1 MGVKRRTRAYHKE
14 KETKMKIAD
23 MHCDTISEIWESR
36 GSNAFGKGH
45 NSGKQGKLQELSQ
58 NDLHID
64 IQKMRKSDYLL
75 QNFAMYID
83 LKRGIDPFAYVLEL
97 IDVFYEEMEKN
108 KNDICVIKTYDEILE
123 NERQGKMSALMT
135 IEEGGCCKG
144 AISNLER
151 LYQLG
156 ARMMTLTWN
165 YPNELASP
173 NIFIRKQQS
182 GNHIEQGC
190 SVRNAVR
197 NTLPGENASQGSTV
211 KNDKGFCLF
220 DSSQGLTEKG
230 YTFINRMEELGII
243 IDVSHLSDAG
253 FWDIAKNT
261 KKPFVASHSNAR
273 ALCGHC
279 RNLTDDMIR
288 TIAERGGVIGLNYY
302 GCFLNET
309 NDSRSSVARM
319 AAHAHHMLDIGGSEC
334 LGLGS
339 DFDGISGELEIQD
352 CSQMHKLAD
361 ELERQHF
368 TGAEIE
374 NILYRNVMRVYKEML

>member
-1 MGVKRRTRAYHKE
+1 
-14 KETKMKIAD
+14 MKIAD

-36 GSNAFGKGH
+36 KQSASQKGGSP
-45 NSGKQGKLQELSQ
+45 QQLYR

-64 IQKMRKSDYLL
+64 IRKMKKAGYLL
-75 QNFAMYID
+75 QNFALYVD
-83 LKRGIDPFAYVLEL
+83 LKKGLDPFEYVMEL
-97 IDVFYEEMEKN
+97 IDVFREEMGKN
-108 KNDICVIKTYDEILE
+108 KNDIGVIKTYDEILA
-123 NERQGKMSALMT
+123 NECQGKMSALMT

-144 AISNLER
+144 EIGNLER

-173 NIFIRKQQS
+173 NLFIKS
-182 GNHIEQGC
+182 AEK
-190 SVRNAVR
+190 
-197 NTLPGENASQGSTV
+197 GSTL
-211 KNDKGFCLF
+211 KNDEGFNLF
-220 DSSQGLTEKG
+220 DSSRGLTEKG
-230 YTFINRMEELGII
+230 FFFIQRMEELGMI

-253 FWDIAKNT
+253 FWDIVQHT
-261 KKPFVASHSNAR
+261 KKPFVASLSNAR

-288 TIAERGGVIGLNYY
+288 AVAGRGGVIGLNFY

-309 NDSRSSVARM
+309 NDSHSRVARM
-319 AAHAHHMLDIGGSEC
+319 AAHARHMLKVGGSGC

-352 CSQMHKLAD
+352 CSQMQKLVD
-361 ELERQHF
+361 GLERAHF
-368 TGAEIE
+368 TGTEIE
-374 NILYRNVMRVYKEML
+374 NILWRNVMRVYREML

>member
-1 MGVKRRTRAYHKE
+1 
-14 KETKMKIAD
+14 MKIAD

-36 GSNAFGKGH
+36 KQSASQKGGSP
-45 NSGKQGKLQELSQ
+45 QQLYR

-64 IQKMRKSDYLL
+64 IRKMKKARYLL
-75 QNFAMYID
+75 QNFALYVD
-83 LKRGIDPFAYVLEL
+83 LKKGLDPFEYVMEL
-97 IDVFYEEMEKN
+97 IDVFREEMGKN
-108 KNDICVIKTYDEILE
+108 KNDIGVIKTYDEILA
-123 NERQGKMSALMT
+123 NECQGKMSALMT

-144 AISNLER
+144 EIGNLER

-173 NIFIRKQQS
+173 NLFIKS
-182 GNHIEQGC
+182 AEK
-190 SVRNAVR
+190 
-197 NTLPGENASQGSTV
+197 GSTL
-211 KNDKGFCLF
+211 KNDEGFNLF
-220 DSSQGLTEKG
+220 DSSRGLTEKG
-230 YTFINRMEELGII
+230 FFFIQRMEELGMI

-253 FWDIAKNT
+253 FWDIVQHT

-288 TIAERGGVIGLNYY
+288 AVAGRGGVIGLNFY

-309 NDSRSSVARM
+309 NDSHSRVARM
-319 AAHAHHMLDIGGSEC
+319 AAHARHMLKVGGSGC

-352 CSQMHKLAD
+352 CSQMQKLV
-361 ELERQHF
+361 EGLERAHF
-368 TGAEIE
+368 TGTEIE
-374 NILYRNVMRVYKEML
+374 NILWRNVMRVYREML

>member
-1 MGVKRRTRAYHKE
+1 
-14 KETKMKIAD
+14 MKIAD

-36 GSNAFGKGH
+36 KQSVSPKGGSP
-45 NSGKQGKLQELSQ
+45 QQLSR

-64 IQKMRKSDYLL
+64 IRKMKKAGYLL
-75 QNFAMYID
+75 QNFALYVD
-83 LKRGIDPFAYVLEL
+83 LKKGLDPFEYVLEL
-97 IDVFYEEMEKN
+97 IDVFREEMGKN
-108 KNDICVIKTYDEILE
+108 KNDIGVIKTYDEILA

-144 AISNLER
+144 EIGNLER

-173 NIFIRKQQS
+173 NLFLKS
-182 GNHIEQGC
+182 AEK
-190 SVRNAVR
+190 
-197 NTLPGENASQGSTV
+197 GSTL
-211 KNDKGFCLF
+211 KNDEGFNLF
-220 DSSQGLTEKG
+220 DSSRGLTEKG
-230 YTFINRMEELGII
+230 FFFIQRMEELGMI

-253 FWDIAKNT
+253 FWDIVQHT

-288 TIAERGGVIGLNYY
+288 AVAGRGGVIGLNFY

-309 NDSRSSVARM
+309 NDSHSRVARM
-319 AAHAHHMLDIGGSEC
+319 AAHARHMLNVGGSGC

-352 CSQMHKLAD
+352 CSQMQKLVD
-361 ELERQHF
+361 GLERAHF
-368 TGAEIE
+368 TGTEIE
-374 NILYRNVMRVYKEML
+374 NILWRNVMRVYREML

>member
-1 MGVKRRTRAYHKE
+1 
-14 KETKMKIAD
+14 

-36 GSNAFGKGH
+36 RSNV
-45 NSGKQGKLQELSQ
+45 SGKKGSPQQLSR
-58 NDLHID
+58 NSLHID

-83 LKRGIDPFAYVLEL
+83 LKRGMDPFVYVQEL

-108 KNDICVIKTYDEILE
+108 KNDICVIKTYDDILE
-123 NERQGKMSALMT
+123 SKRQGKMSALVT

-144 AISNLER
+144 EIRNLEH
-151 LYQLG
+151 LYQRG

-173 NIFIRKQQS
+173 NIFIRDMQS
-182 GNHIEQGC
+182 EKNGGKD
-190 SVRNAVR
+190 SV
-197 NTLPGENASQGSTV
+197 V
-211 KNDKGFCLF
+211 KNDKGFCMF
-220 DSSQGLTEKG
+220 DNSQGLTEKG
-230 YTFINRMEELGII
+230 FLFVERMEELGII

-253 FWDIAKNT
+253 FWDIARNT

-279 RNLTDDMIR
+279 RNLTDGMIR

-302 GCFLNET
+302 GCFLNER
-309 NDSRSSVARM
+309 NDSHSSVARM
-319 AAHAHHMLDIGGSEC
+319 AAHARHILNAGGSEC

-339 DFDGISGELEIQD
+339 DFDGFGGELEMQD
-352 CSQMHKLAD
+352 CSQMYKLVD
-361 ELERQHF
+361 ELERQQF
-368 TGAEIE
+368 TNTEIE

>member
-1 MGVKRRTRAYHKE
+1 
-14 KETKMKIAD
+14 MKIAD

-36 GSNAFGKGH
+36 KQSASQKGGSP
-45 NSGKQGKLQELSQ
+45 QQLYR

-64 IQKMRKSDYLL
+64 IRKMKKAGYLL
-75 QNFAMYID
+75 QNFALYVD
-83 LKRGIDPFAYVLEL
+83 LKKGLDPFEYVMEL
-97 IDVFYEEMEKN
+97 IDVFREEMEKN
-108 KNDICVIKTYDEILE
+108 KNDIGVIKTYDEILA

-144 AISNLER
+144 EIGNLER

-173 NIFIRKQQS
+173 NLFLKNELS
-182 GNHIEQGC
+182 GKSAEKGG
-190 SVRNAVR
+190 A
-197 NTLPGENASQGSTV
+197 ASDAAKDILSGIGDEKGSTL
-211 KNDKGFCLF
+211 KNDEGFNLF
-220 DSSQGLTEKG
+220 DSSRGLTEKG
-230 YTFINRMEELGII
+230 FFFIQRMEELGMI

-253 FWDIAKNT
+253 FWDIVQHT

-288 TIAERGGVIGLNYY
+288 AVAGRGGVIGLNFY

-309 NDSRSSVARM
+309 NDSHSRVARM
-319 AAHAHHMLDIGGSEC
+319 AAHARHMLKVGGSGC

-352 CSQMHKLAD
+352 CSQMQKLIN
-361 ELERQHF
+361 ELERAHF
-368 TGAEIE
+368 TGTEIE
-374 NILYRNVMRVYKEML
+374 NILWRNVMRVYREML

>member
-1 MGVKRRTRAYHKE
+1 
-14 KETKMKIAD
+14 MKIAD

-36 GSNAFGKGH
+36 KRNLSGKGGC
-45 NSGKQGKLQELSQ
+45 SCQLSQ
-58 NDLHID
+58 NNLQVD
-64 IQKMRKSDYLL
+64 IQKMKKAGYIL
-75 QNFAMYID
+75 QNFAMFVD
-83 LKRGIDPFAYVLEL
+83 LQKGLDPFAYVLEL
-97 IDVFYEEMEKN
+97 IGVFYEEMEKN
-108 KNDICVIKTYDEILE
+108 KNDIRVIKSYDDILE
-123 NERQGKMSALMT
+123 NEQQGKLSALMSV
-135 IEEGGCCKG
+135 EEGGCCKG
-144 AISNLER
+144 EISNLDQ

-173 NIFIRKQQS
+173 NIFVRKQQA
-182 GNHIEQGC
+182 GNRMEEG
-190 SVRNAVR
+190 
-197 NTLPGENASQGSTV
+197 GSV
-211 KNDKGFCLF
+211 KNDKGFCMF

-230 YTFINRMEELGII
+230 FTFIERMEELGII

-288 TIAERGGVIGLNYY
+288 TIADRGGVIGLNYY

-309 NDSRSSVARM
+309 NDSHSSVARM
-319 AAHAHHMLDIGGSEC
+319 AAHARHMLDIGGSEC

-352 CSQMHKLAD
+352 CSQMHKLVD

-368 TGAEIE
+368 TGAQIE

>member
-1 MGVKRRTRAYHKE
+1 
-14 KETKMKIAD
+14 MKIAD

-36 GSNAFGKGH
+36 KQSVSQNGGSP
-45 NSGKQGKLQELSQ
+45 QQLSR

-64 IQKMRKSDYLL
+64 IRKMKKAGYLL
-75 QNFAMYID
+75 QNFALYVD
-83 LKRGIDPFAYVLEL
+83 LKKGLDPFEYVLEL
-97 IDVFYEEMEKN
+97 IDVFREEMGKN
-108 KNDICVIKTYDEILE
+108 KNDIGVIKTYDDILA

-144 AISNLER
+144 EIGNLER

-173 NIFIRKQQS
+173 NLFLKS
-182 GNHIEQGC
+182 AEK
-190 SVRNAVR
+190 
-197 NTLPGENASQGSTV
+197 GSTL
-211 KNDKGFCLF
+211 KNDEGFNLF
-220 DSSQGLTEKG
+220 DSSKGLTEKG
-230 YTFINRMEELGII
+230 FFFIQRMEELGMI

-253 FWDIAKNT
+253 FWDIVQHT

-288 TIAERGGVIGLNYY
+288 AVAGRGGVIGLNFY

-309 NDSRSSVARM
+309 NDSHSRVARM
-319 AAHAHHMLDIGGSEC
+319 AAHARHMLNVGGSGC

-352 CSQMHKLAD
+352 CSQMQKLVD
-361 ELERQHF
+361 GLERAHF
-368 TGAEIE
+368 TGTEIE
-374 NILYRNVMRVYKEML
+374 NILWRNVMRVYREML

>member
-1 MGVKRRTRAYHKE
+1 
-14 KETKMKIAD
+14 MKIAD

-36 GSNAFGKGH
+36 KQSASQKGGSP
-45 NSGKQGKLQELSQ
+45 QQLYR

-64 IQKMRKSDYLL
+64 IRKMKKAGYLL
-75 QNFAMYID
+75 QNFALYVD
-83 LKRGIDPFAYVLEL
+83 LKKGLDPFEYVMEL
-97 IDVFYEEMEKN
+97 IDVFREEMGKN
-108 KNDICVIKTYDEILE
+108 KNDIGVIKTYDEILA
-123 NERQGKMSALMT
+123 NECQGKMSALMT

-144 AISNLER
+144 EIGNLER

-173 NIFIRKQQS
+173 NLFIKS
-182 GNHIEQGC
+182 AEK
-190 SVRNAVR
+190 
-197 NTLPGENASQGSTV
+197 GSTL
-211 KNDKGFCLF
+211 KNDEGFNLF
-220 DSSQGLTEKG
+220 DSSKGLTEKG
-230 YTFINRMEELGII
+230 FFFIQRMEELGMI

-253 FWDIAKNT
+253 FWDIVQHT

-288 TIAERGGVIGLNYY
+288 AVAGRGGVIGLNFY

-309 NDSRSSVARM
+309 NDSHSRVARM
-319 AAHAHHMLDIGGSEC
+319 AAHARHMLNVGGSGC

-352 CSQMHKLAD
+352 CSQMQKLV
-361 ELERQHF
+361 EGLERAHF
-368 TGAEIE
+368 TGTEIE
-374 NILYRNVMRVYKEML
+374 NILWRNVNRVYREML

>member
-1 MGVKRRTRAYHKE
+1 
-14 KETKMKIAD
+14 MKIAD

-36 GSNAFGKGH
+36 KQSAFPKGGSP
-45 NSGKQGKLQELSQ
+45 QQLSR

-64 IQKMRKSDYLL
+64 IRKMKKAGYLL
-75 QNFAMYID
+75 QNFALYVD
-83 LKRGIDPFAYVLEL
+83 LKKGLDPFEYVMEL
-97 IDVFYEEMEKN
+97 IDVFRDEMGKN
-108 KNDICVIKTYDEILE
+108 KNDIGVIKTYDEILA

-144 AISNLER
+144 EIGNLER

-165 YPNELASP
+165 YPNELGSP
-173 NIFIRKQQS
+173 NLFLKNELS
-182 GNHIEQGC
+182 GKSAEK
-190 SVRNAVR
+190 
-197 NTLPGENASQGSTV
+197 GSTL
-211 KNDKGFCLF
+211 KNDEGFNLF
-220 DSSQGLTEKG
+220 DSSKGLTEKG
-230 YTFINRMEELGII
+230 FFFIQRMEELGMI

-253 FWDIAKNT
+253 FWDIVQHT

-288 TIAERGGVIGLNYY
+288 AVAGRGGVIGLNFY

-309 NDSRSSVARM
+309 NDSHSRVARM
-319 AAHAHHMLDIGGSEC
+319 AAHARHMLHVGGSGC

-352 CSQMHKLAD
+352 CSQMQKLVD
-361 ELERQHF
+361 GLERAHF
-368 TGAEIE
+368 TGTEIE
-374 NILYRNVMRVYKEML
+374 NILWRNVMRVYREML

>member
-1 MGVKRRTRAYHKE
+1 
-14 KETKMKIAD
+14 MKIAD

-36 GSNAFGKGH
+36 KQSVSQNGGSP
-45 NSGKQGKLQELSQ
+45 QQLSR

-64 IQKMRKSDYLL
+64 IRKMKKAGYLL
-75 QNFAMYID
+75 QNFALYVD
-83 LKRGIDPFAYVLEL
+83 LKKGLDPFEYVMEL
-97 IDVFYEEMEKN
+97 IDVFREEMGKN
-108 KNDICVIKTYDEILE
+108 KNDIGVIKTYDEILA
-123 NERQGKMSALMT
+123 NECQGKMSALMT

-144 AISNLER
+144 EIGNLER

-173 NIFIRKQQS
+173 NLFIKS
-182 GNHIEQGC
+182 AEK
-190 SVRNAVR
+190 
-197 NTLPGENASQGSTV
+197 GSTL
-211 KNDKGFCLF
+211 KNDEGFNLF
-220 DSSQGLTEKG
+220 DSSKGLTEKG
-230 YTFINRMEELGII
+230 FFFIQRMEELGMI

-253 FWDIAKNT
+253 FWDIVQHT

-288 TIAERGGVIGLNYY
+288 AVAGRGGVIGLNFY

-309 NDSRSSVARM
+309 NDSHSRVARM
-319 AAHAHHMLDIGGSEC
+319 AAHARHMLNVGGSGC

-352 CSQMHKLAD
+352 CSQMQKLV
-361 ELERQHF
+361 EGLERAHF
-368 TGAEIE
+368 TGTEIE
-374 NILYRNVMRVYKEML
+374 NILWRNVMRVYREML

>member
-1 MGVKRRTRAYHKE
+1 
-14 KETKMKIAD
+14 MKIAD

-36 GSNAFGKGH
+36 KQSASQKGGSP
-45 NSGKQGKLQELSQ
+45 QQLYR

-64 IQKMRKSDYLL
+64 IRKMKKAGYLL
-75 QNFAMYID
+75 QNFALYVD
-83 LKRGIDPFAYVLEL
+83 LKKGLDPFEYVMEL
-97 IDVFYEEMEKN
+97 IDVFREEMGKN
-108 KNDICVIKTYDEILE
+108 KNDIGVIKTYDEILA

-144 AISNLER
+144 EIGNLER

-173 NIFIRKQQS
+173 NLFIKS
-182 GNHIEQGC
+182 AEK
-190 SVRNAVR
+190 
-197 NTLPGENASQGSTV
+197 GSTL
-211 KNDKGFCLF
+211 KNDEGFSLF
-220 DSSQGLTEKG
+220 DSSKGLTEKG
-230 YTFINRMEELGII
+230 FFFIQRMEELGMI

-253 FWDIAKNT
+253 FWDIVQHT

-288 TIAERGGVIGLNYY
+288 AVAGRGGVIGLNFY

-309 NDSRSSVARM
+309 NDSHSRVARM
-319 AAHAHHMLDIGGSEC
+319 AAHARHMLNVGGSGC

-352 CSQMHKLAD
+352 CSQMQKLV
-361 ELERQHF
+361 EGLERAHF
-368 TGAEIE
+368 TGTEIE
-374 NILYRNVMRVYKEML
+374 NILWRNVMRVYREML

>member
-1 MGVKRRTRAYHKE
+1 
-14 KETKMKIAD
+14 MKIAD

-36 GSNAFGKGH
+36 KQSASQKGGSP
-45 NSGKQGKLQELSQ
+45 QQLYR

-64 IQKMRKSDYLL
+64 IRKMKKAGYLL
-75 QNFAMYID
+75 QNFALYVD
-83 LKRGIDPFAYVLEL
+83 LKKGLDPFEYVMEL
-97 IDVFYEEMEKN
+97 IDVFREEMGKN
-108 KNDICVIKTYDEILE
+108 KNDIGVIKTYDEILA
-123 NERQGKMSALMT
+123 NECQGKMSVLMT

-144 AISNLER
+144 EIGNLER

-173 NIFIRKQQS
+173 NLFIKS
-182 GNHIEQGC
+182 AEK
-190 SVRNAVR
+190 
-197 NTLPGENASQGSTV
+197 GSTL
-211 KNDKGFCLF
+211 KNDEGFNLF
-220 DSSQGLTEKG
+220 DSSKGLTEKG
-230 YTFINRMEELGII
+230 FFFIQRMEELGMI

-253 FWDIAKNT
+253 FWDIVQHT

-288 TIAERGGVIGLNYY
+288 AVAGRGGVIGLNFY

-309 NDSRSSVARM
+309 NDSHSRVARM
-319 AAHAHHMLDIGGSEC
+319 AAHARHMLNVGGSGC

-352 CSQMHKLAD
+352 CSQMQKLV
-361 ELERQHF
+361 EGLERAHF
-368 TGAEIE
+368 TGTEIE
-374 NILYRNVMRVYKEML
+374 NILWRNVMRVYREML

>member
-1 MGVKRRTRAYHKE
+1 
-14 KETKMKIAD
+14 MKIAD

-36 GSNAFGKGH
+36 KQSASQKGGSP
-45 NSGKQGKLQELSQ
+45 QQLYR

-64 IQKMRKSDYLL
+64 IRKMKKAGYLL
-75 QNFAMYID
+75 QNFALYVD
-83 LKRGIDPFAYVLEL
+83 LKKGLDPFEYVMEL
-97 IDVFYEEMEKN
+97 IDVFREEMGKN
-108 KNDICVIKTYDEILE
+108 KNDIGVIKTYDEILA
-123 NERQGKMSALMT
+123 NECQGKMSALMT

-144 AISNLER
+144 EIGNLER

-173 NIFIRKQQS
+173 NLFIKS
-182 GNHIEQGC
+182 AEK
-190 SVRNAVR
+190 
-197 NTLPGENASQGSTV
+197 GSTL
-211 KNDKGFCLF
+211 KNDEGFNLF
-220 DSSQGLTEKG
+220 DSSKGLTEKG
-230 YTFINRMEELGII
+230 FFFIQRMEELGMI

-253 FWDIAKNT
+253 FWDIVQHT

-288 TIAERGGVIGLNYY
+288 AVAGRGGVIGLNFY

-309 NDSRSSVARM
+309 NDSHSRVARM
-319 AAHAHHMLDIGGSEC
+319 AAHARHMLNVGGSGC

-352 CSQMHKLAD
+352 CSQMQKLVD
-361 ELERQHF
+361 GLERAHF
-368 TGAEIE
+368 TGTEIE
-374 NILYRNVMRVYKEML
+374 NILWRNVMRVYREML

>member
-1 MGVKRRTRAYHKE
+1 
-14 KETKMKIAD
+14 MKIAD

-36 GSNAFGKGH
+36 KQSASQKGGSP
-45 NSGKQGKLQELSQ
+45 QQLYR

-64 IQKMRKSDYLL
+64 IRKMKKAGYLL
-75 QNFAMYID
+75 QNFALYVD
-83 LKRGIDPFAYVLEL
+83 LKKGLDPFEYVMEL
-97 IDVFYEEMEKN
+97 IDVFREEMGKN
-108 KNDICVIKTYDEILE
+108 KNDIGVIKTYDEILA

-144 AISNLER
+144 EIGNLER

-173 NIFIRKQQS
+173 NLFIKS
-182 GNHIEQGC
+182 AEK
-190 SVRNAVR
+190 
-197 NTLPGENASQGSTV
+197 GSTL
-211 KNDKGFCLF
+211 KNDEGFNLF
-220 DSSQGLTEKG
+220 DSSKGLTEKG
-230 YTFINRMEELGII
+230 FFFIQRMEELGMI

-253 FWDIAKNT
+253 FWDIVQHT

-288 TIAERGGVIGLNYY
+288 AVAGRGGVIGLNFY

-309 NDSRSSVARM
+309 NDSHSRVARM
-319 AAHAHHMLDIGGSEC
+319 AAHARHMLNVGGSGC

-352 CSQMHKLAD
+352 CSQMQKLV
-361 ELERQHF
+361 EGLERAHF
-368 TGAEIE
+368 TGTEIE
-374 NILYRNVMRVYKEML
+374 NILWRNVMRVYREML

>member
-1 MGVKRRTRAYHKE
+1 
-14 KETKMKIAD
+14 MKIAD

-36 GSNAFGKGH
+36 KQSVSQNGGSP
-45 NSGKQGKLQELSQ
+45 QQLSR

-64 IQKMRKSDYLL
+64 IRKMKKAGYLL
-75 QNFAMYID
+75 QNFALYVD
-83 LKRGIDPFAYVLEL
+83 LKKGLDPFEYVLEL
-97 IDVFYEEMEKN
+97 IDVFREEMGKN
-108 KNDICVIKTYDEILE
+108 KNDIGVIKTYDEILA

-144 AISNLER
+144 EIGNLER

-173 NIFIRKQQS
+173 NLFIISAEK
-182 GNHIEQGC
+182 
-190 SVRNAVR
+190 
-197 NTLPGENASQGSTV
+197 GSTL
-211 KNDKGFCLF
+211 KNDEGFNLF
-220 DSSQGLTEKG
+220 DSSRGLTEKG
-230 YTFINRMEELGII
+230 FFFIQRMEELGMI

-253 FWDIAKNT
+253 FWDIVQHT

-288 TIAERGGVIGLNYY
+288 AVAGRGGVIGLNFY

-309 NDSRSSVARM
+309 NDSHSRVARM
-319 AAHAHHMLDIGGSEC
+319 AAHARHMLNVGGSGC

-352 CSQMHKLAD
+352 CSQMQKLVDGLGRA
-361 ELERQHF
+361 HF
-368 TGAEIE
+368 TGTEIE
-374 NILYRNVMRVYKEML
+374 NILWRNVMRVYREML

>member
-1 MGVKRRTRAYHKE
+1 
-14 KETKMKIAD
+14 MKIAD

-36 GSNAFGKGH
+36 KQSASQKGGSP
-45 NSGKQGKLQELSQ
+45 QQLYR

-64 IQKMRKSDYLL
+64 IRKMKKAGYLL
-75 QNFAMYID
+75 QNFALYVD
-83 LKRGIDPFAYVLEL
+83 LKKGLDPFEYVMEL
-97 IDVFYEEMEKN
+97 IDVFREEMGKN
-108 KNDICVIKTYDEILE
+108 KNDIGVIKTYDEILA
-123 NERQGKMSALMT
+123 NECQGKMSALMT

-144 AISNLER
+144 EIGNLER

-173 NIFIRKQQS
+173 NLFLKS
-182 GNHIEQGC
+182 AEK
-190 SVRNAVR
+190 
-197 NTLPGENASQGSTV
+197 GSTL
-211 KNDKGFCLF
+211 KNDEGFNLF
-220 DSSQGLTEKG
+220 DSSKGLTEKG
-230 YTFINRMEELGII
+230 FFFIQRMEELGMI

-253 FWDIAKNT
+253 FWDIVQHT

-288 TIAERGGVIGLNYY
+288 AVAGRGGVIGLNFY

-309 NDSRSSVARM
+309 NDSHSRVARM
-319 AAHAHHMLDIGGSEC
+319 AAHARHMLNVGGSGC

-352 CSQMHKLAD
+352 CSQMQKLV
-361 ELERQHF
+361 EGLERAHF
-368 TGAEIE
+368 TGTEIE
-374 NILYRNVMRVYKEML
+374 NILWRNVMRVYREML

>member
-1 MGVKRRTRAYHKE
+1 
-14 KETKMKIAD
+14 MKIAD

-36 GSNAFGKGH
+36 KQSVSQNGGSP
-45 NSGKQGKLQELSQ
+45 QQLSR

-64 IQKMRKSDYLL
+64 IRKMKKAGYLL
-75 QNFAMYID
+75 QNFALYVD
-83 LKRGIDPFAYVLEL
+83 LKKGLDPFEYVLEL
-97 IDVFYEEMEKN
+97 IDVFREEMGKN
-108 KNDICVIKTYDEILE
+108 KNDIGVIKTYDEILA
-123 NERQGKMSALMT
+123 NECQGKMSALMT

-144 AISNLER
+144 EIGNLER

-173 NIFIRKQQS
+173 NLFLKS
-182 GNHIEQGC
+182 AEK
-190 SVRNAVR
+190 
-197 NTLPGENASQGSTV
+197 GSTL
-211 KNDKGFCLF
+211 KNDEGFNLF
-220 DSSQGLTEKG
+220 DSSRGVTEKG
-230 YTFINRMEELGII
+230 FFFIQRMEELGMI

-253 FWDIAKNT
+253 FWDIVQHT

-288 TIAERGGVIGLNYY
+288 AVAGRGGVIGLNFY

-309 NDSRSSVARM
+309 NDSHSRVARM
-319 AAHAHHMLDIGGSEC
+319 AAHARHMLNVGGSGC

-352 CSQMHKLAD
+352 CSQMQKLVD
-361 ELERQHF
+361 GLERAHF
-368 TGAEIE
+368 TGTEIE
-374 NILYRNVMRVYKEML
+374 NILWRNVMRVYREML

>member
-1 MGVKRRTRAYHKE
+1 
-14 KETKMKIAD
+14 MKIAD

-36 GSNAFGKGH
+36 KQSASQKGGSP
-45 NSGKQGKLQELSQ
+45 QQLYR

-64 IQKMRKSDYLL
+64 IRKMKKAGYLL
-75 QNFAMYID
+75 QNFALYVD
-83 LKRGIDPFAYVLEL
+83 LKKGLDPFEYVLEL
-97 IDVFYEEMEKN
+97 IDVFREEMGKN
-108 KNDICVIKTYDEILE
+108 KNDIGVIKTYDEILA

-144 AISNLER
+144 EIGNLER

-173 NIFIRKQQS
+173 NLFIKS
-182 GNHIEQGC
+182 AEK
-190 SVRNAVR
+190 
-197 NTLPGENASQGSTV
+197 GSTL
-211 KNDKGFCLF
+211 KNDEGFNLF
-220 DSSQGLTEKG
+220 DSSKGLTEKG
-230 YTFINRMEELGII
+230 FFFIQRMEELGMI

-253 FWDIAKNT
+253 FWDIVQHT

-288 TIAERGGVIGLNYY
+288 AVAGRGGVIGLNFY

-309 NDSRSSVARM
+309 NDSHSRVARM
-319 AAHAHHMLDIGGSEC
+319 AAHARHMLNVGGSGC

-352 CSQMHKLAD
+352 CSQMQKLV
-361 ELERQHF
+361 EGLERAHF
-368 TGAEIE
+368 TGTEIE
-374 NILYRNVMRVYKEML
+374 NILWRNVMRVYREML

>member
-1 MGVKRRTRAYHKE
+1 
-14 KETKMKIAD
+14 MKIAD

-36 GSNAFGKGH
+36 KQSVSQNGGSP
-45 NSGKQGKLQELSQ
+45 QQLSR

-64 IQKMRKSDYLL
+64 IRKMKKAGYLL
-75 QNFAMYID
+75 QNFALYID
-83 LKRGIDPFAYVLEL
+83 LKKGLDPFEYVLEL
-97 IDVFYEEMEKN
+97 IDVFREEMGKN
-108 KNDICVIKTYDEILE
+108 KNDIGVIKTYDDILA

-144 AISNLER
+144 EIGNLER

-173 NIFIRKQQS
+173 NLFIKS
-182 GNHIEQGC
+182 AEK
-190 SVRNAVR
+190 
-197 NTLPGENASQGSTV
+197 GSTL
-211 KNDKGFCLF
+211 KNDEGFSLF
-220 DSSQGLTEKG
+220 DSSKGLTEKG
-230 YTFINRMEELGII
+230 FFFIQRMEELGMI

-253 FWDIAKNT
+253 FWDIVQHT

-288 TIAERGGVIGLNYY
+288 AVAGRGGVIGLNFY

-309 NDSRSSVARM
+309 NDSHSRVARM
-319 AAHAHHMLDIGGSEC
+319 AAHARHMLNVGGSGC

-352 CSQMHKLAD
+352 CSQMQKLVD
-361 ELERQHF
+361 GLERAHF
-368 TGAEIE
+368 TGTEIE
-374 NILYRNVMRVYKEML
+374 NILWRNVMRVYREML

>member
-1 MGVKRRTRAYHKE
+1 
-14 KETKMKIAD
+14 MKIAD

-36 GSNAFGKGH
+36 KQSVSQNGGSP
-45 NSGKQGKLQELSQ
+45 QQLSR

-64 IQKMRKSDYLL
+64 IRKMKKAGYLL
-75 QNFAMYID
+75 QNFALYVD
-83 LKRGIDPFAYVLEL
+83 LKKGLDPFEYVLEL
-97 IDVFYEEMEKN
+97 IDVFREEMGKN
-108 KNDICVIKTYDEILE
+108 KNDIGVIKTYDEILA

-144 AISNLER
+144 EIGNLER

-173 NIFIRKQQS
+173 NLFLKS
-182 GNHIEQGC
+182 AEK
-190 SVRNAVR
+190 
-197 NTLPGENASQGSTV
+197 GSTL
-211 KNDKGFCLF
+211 KNDEGFSLF
-220 DSSQGLTEKG
+220 DSSKGLTEKG
-230 YTFINRMEELGII
+230 FFFIQRMEELGMI

-253 FWDIAKNT
+253 FWDIVQHT

-288 TIAERGGVIGLNYY
+288 AVAGRGGVIGLNFY

-309 NDSRSSVARM
+309 NDSHSRVARM
-319 AAHAHHMLDIGGSEC
+319 AAHARHMLNVGGSGC

-352 CSQMHKLAD
+352 CSQMQKLVD
-361 ELERQHF
+361 GLERAHF
-368 TGAEIE
+368 TGTEIE
-374 NILYRNVMRVYKEML
+374 NILWRNVMRVYREML